1 MSFADRVF
9 LNGAVYTV
17 DASFSTAQ
25 AVAVRDKRI
34 VYVGTDDGAKA
45 HIGPDTVVTDL
56 GGKAMLPGF
65 VEGHIHLLM
74 YGDSLKRLPIRDKSK
89 QEILDMVAE
98 AAQKA
103 PQGRWILGG
112 MGWNNEVWDDPGYP
126 TKEELDAVSYGHPVL
141 LPRMDGHM
149 VWANSLVFQLAGVT
163 DDTPNPSGGEFM
175 RKKDG
180 TLLGCA
186 GNAAKNILQN
196 VVPPAD
202 KESRM
207 DALQAAHEAL
217 AAYGVTSLNEMHTE
231 FDVLLDVQEMIGAGD
246 FQIRFNGALSGAI
259 GKNADPR
266 ERAYFLENCPVI
278 GAYDNHFSVAA
289 IKTLADGSVGA
300 QSAALLEPYSDRPDH
315 YGTLMHTDEEFYA
328 LVSEAA
334 AHNMQMITHTI
345 GDRAIDQTLRIYKKV
360 LDGLPDGRERRF
372 RMEHFQ
378 TVTGDSRERAKELGV
393 VASMQPM
400 HAPNSASMALRR
412 LGPDRASR
420 AYAIGMVLDVLGMFA
435 GGSDAPV
442 SVPNPIAGIHAAVT
456 RTNLQR
462 EPEGGFCME
471 NAITR
476 EQAVRAYT
484 CWGAYAQ
491 FSEKEKGSIETGKL
505 ADLVVLER
513 DILTCPVE
521 EILDTKVVLTV
532 IDGKTVYE
540 KA

>member
-1 MSFADRVF
+1 MKSADRVF
-9 LNGAVYTV
+9 LNGTVYTV

-34 VYVGTDDGAKA
+34 IYVGSNDGAA
-45 HIGPDTVVTDL
+45 ALIGPDTVVTDL
-56 GGKAMLPGF
+56 HGKTMLPGF
-65 VEGHIHLLM
+65 IEGHIHLLM

-89 QEILDMVAE
+89 EQILQMVAE
-98 AAQKA
+98 AAQTA

-112 MGWNNEVWDDPGYP
+112 MGWNNEVWEDPSYP

-149 VWANSLVFQLAGVT
+149 IWANSLVFQLAGIT
-163 DDTPNPSGGEFM
+163 DETPNPSGGEFM

-180 TLLGCA
+180 SLLGCA

-196 VVPPAD
+196 VVPAAD

-207 DALQAAHEAL
+207 EAIQAAHAAL
-217 AAYGVTSLNEMHTE
+217 TSYGVTSLNEAHTE
-231 FDVLLDVQEMIGAGD
+231 FDVIGDIQELIQSGD
-246 FQIRFNGALSGAI
+246 FRIRFNGALAGAI

-266 ERAYFLENCPVI
+266 ERAYFLENCPVV
-278 GAYDNHFSVAA
+278 GAYDQHFSIAA

-300 QSAALLEPYSDRPDH
+300 QSAALLQPYTDRPDH
-315 YGTLMHTDEEFYA
+315 TGTLMHTDEEFYE
-328 LVSEAA
+328 LVAEAA
-334 AHNMQMITHTI
+334 AHKMQMITHAI

-372 RMEHFQ
+372 RIEHFQ

-393 VASMQPM
+393 VASMQPL
-400 HAPNSASMALRR
+400 HGPNSASMALRR
-412 LGPDRASR
+412 LGPDRAPR

-435 GGSDAPV
+435 GGSDGPV
-442 SVPNPIAGIHAAVT
+442 AVPNPIAGIHAAVT

-462 EPEGGFCME
+462 EPAGGFCME
-471 NAITR
+471 NAVTR
-476 EQAVRAYT
+476 EQALKAYT
-484 CWGAYAQ
+484 IWGAYAQ
-491 FSEKEKGSIETGKL
+491 FCEAEKGSIEAGKL
-505 ADLVVLER
+505 ADFVVLEK
-513 DILTCPVE
+513 DILSCPTE
-521 EILDTKVVLTV
+521 EILDTKVLLTV

-540 KA
+540 RV